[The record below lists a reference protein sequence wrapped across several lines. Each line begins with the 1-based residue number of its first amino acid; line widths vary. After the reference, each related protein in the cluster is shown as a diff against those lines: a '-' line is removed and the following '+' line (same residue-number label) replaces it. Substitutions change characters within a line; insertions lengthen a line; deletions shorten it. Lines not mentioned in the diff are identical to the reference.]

1 MKKTIL
7 ITGWTW
13 YIWSHGVVAFEQ
25 AWYKTVIVDNLVN
38 SSKKTLDGIKN
49 ILGYTPDFFEV
60 DLRNKQ
66 KLKEVFEKY
75 DFDWVI
81 HFAWLKAVWE
91 SCQEPM
97 KYFDNNINWS
107 LVLFELMKD
116 FWVKNIIFSSS
127 ATVYK
132 EKNDWTWYTEIDP
145 VWDCINPYGT
155 TKFLIENILSDLS
168 KFAHF
173 NVVNLRYFNP
183 IWAHNS
189 WFIWENPNGI
199 PNNLLPYV
207 MKVATWELKEVSVF
221 GDDYD
226 TTDWTWVRDYIDVVD
241 LIDWHLKAYEFLEKN
256 KIKWFFETFN
266 LWTGLWTSV
275 LEIINSV
282 SKVTQKN
289 IAYKIVDRRPGDL
302 AKVYCNPEKAGK
314 ILNWKAEV
322 SLEKSIENMWRF
334 YLSPIKKEKETSG
347 YIEMY
352 KESSH
357 WKDWIEAF
365 SFLKSLK

>member
-25 AWYKTVIVDNLVN
+25 SWYKTVIVDNLVN
-38 SSKKTLDGIKN
+38 SSIDSLDWIEK
-49 ILGYTPDFFEV
+49 ILWYKPDFFKV
-60 DLRNKQ
+60 DLRNKDELREIF
-66 KLKEVFEKY
+66 KKY
-75 DFDWVI
+75 NFDWVI

-91 SCQEPM
+91 SCQKPLD
-97 KYFDNNINWS
+97 YFDNNINWS
-107 LVLFELMKD
+107 LVLFELMND

-132 EKNDWTWYTEIDP
+132 EKNDWTWYTETDQT
-145 VWDCINPYGT
+145 WNTSNPYWT
-155 TKFLIENILSDLS
+155 TKFLIENILLDLS
-168 KFAHF
+168 KFSNF

-207 MKVATWELKEVSVF
+207 MKVSTWELKEVSVF
-221 GDDYD
+221 GDNYN
-226 TTDWTWVRDYIDVVD
+226 TIDWTWVRDYIDVVD
-241 LIDWHLKAYEFLEKN
+241 LIDWHLKAYEFIISN
-256 KIKWFFETFN
+256 SNNWKWFFETFN

-282 SKVTQKN
+282 EKVTGKN
-289 IAYKIVDRRPGDL
+289 ISYKIVNRRPGDL
-302 AKVYCNPEKAGK
+302 AKVYCNPEKAQK
-314 ILNWKAEV
+314 ILNWKTKI
-322 SLEKSIENMWRF
+322 SLEESIKNMYRF
-334 YLSPIKKEKETSG
+334 YKNHKK
-347 YIEMY
+347 
-352 KESSH
+352 
-357 WKDWIEAF
+357 
-365 SFLKSLK
+365 